1 MAKYAL
7 GNGRKTFKECENHNS
22 YRYGIS
28 IESLWVYP
36 LDSALIE
43 RGISLF
49 VGGSFWSLK
58 IAGDFDKNVEIHYK
72 FWKIISD
79 LLATQQ
85 NRAVSII
92 EIRVADTRRTIIR
105 LVRVFVTSATPT
117 PPHCWTESVVSV
129 RQVSCQIW
137 STNFRNLERGDH
149 PALSHS
155 QPKDFLSIYPVR
167 VALKVV
173 NTTNRCESSFPM
185 TAEFLSQ
192 RSTRAPLQRQTFL
205 DRSPKIALCSV
216 IISK

>member
-137 STNFRNLERGDH
+137 STNFSNLERGDH

-155 QPKDFLSIYPVR
+155 QPKDFLSIYQWEWLWRWWTLQIAASLRFRWLQNSYRSAAHVR
-167 VALKVV
+167 LFSD
-173 NTTNRCESSFPM
+173 RH
-185 TAEFLSQ
+185 FLIDPQ
-192 RSTRAPLQRQTFL
+192 
-205 DRSPKIALCSV
+205 K
-216 IISK
+216 